1 MEYNS
6 HLWAVASKS
15 TLDFVDRIQS
25 RPLKLIEDDRVASFI
40 TCLGHRRNVSCKALL
55 HNTILG
61 NARPNSRNQ
70 YHRPRYSRGIRG
82 IPDEAMR
89 TLLRLYHTAQ
99 RITGKILSLPV
110 LHKCYSQ
117 TCFLITLIFANL
129 KQV

>member
-1 MEYNS
+1 MEYIS
-6 HLWAVASKS
+6 YLGASKS
-15 TLDFVDRIQS
+15 ILDFVDRIQN
-25 RPLKLIEDDRVASFI
+25 RALKLIKDDRVASFI

-70 YHRPRYSRGIRG
+70 YHRLRNSRGIPG
-82 IPDEAMR
+82 SPHEAML
-89 TLLRLYHTAQ
+89 TLLRPCSNAQ